1 MINILLTWLVKAVF
15 LWPLHWCWLTFLLLQ
30 FYFLFLFFFAK
41 WCKVECRYVKGK
53 VLSSQLCCI
62 SLCSYDNN
70 NDRYATVT
78 VCYSTFSLQI
88 HFSRLIYSNRNR
100 NVGHSSCHITF
111 QKSWPTISFHS
122 NVPQCNL

>member
-1 MINILLTWLVKAVF
+1 MLLIMYDKHTVNVTGQSSFSVAFALMLAHVSSSAVLIF
-15 LWPLHWCWLTFLLLQ
+15 
-30 FYFLFLFFFAK
+30 FFFAK

-111 QKSWPTISFHS
+111 QKS
-122 NVPQCNL
+122 